1 MSIWRQDFRI
11 LSSDVDLTRRI
22 RLSTLFSKLQ
32 EAAIAHTIE
41 LGVTRERTLDRG
53 LLWTVTQYRLNVQRL
68 PEYDSLVTL
77 LSWPGKTMHLYFP
90 RYFRLQDEKGQV
102 LADAVSLWVLLGVAT
117 RPLVFPEDHGIEIPE
132 EVTGHELPLPGR
144 LPREEVTF
152 SHSFTVPYSY
162 VDLNGHMNNAR
173 YYDLAQDIL
182 PEEVRSRKPLTLS
195 SEYIGEARL
204 GDTLSAGYALSEN
217 ACYVCGSMGKPLFR
231 MKFGFAPGKGQD

>member
-117 RPLVFPEDHGIEIPE
+117 R
-132 EVTGHELPLPGR
+132 
-144 LPREEVTF
+144 
-152 SHSFTVPYSY
+152 
-162 VDLNGHMNNAR
+162 
-173 YYDLAQDIL
+173 
-182 PEEVRSRKPLTLS
+182 RK
-195 SEYIGEARL
+195 
-204 GDTLSAGYALSEN
+204 
-217 ACYVCGSMGKPLFR
+217 
-231 MKFGFAPGKGQD
+231 